1 MVTVKYYDSPL
12 GLIFLAADD
21 TGLIG
26 LWFEGQKYFA
36 QTLTRNYQTGSTPIL
51 ESAVRWLRGVFFRR
65 KTLFHAASPSDWNRL
80 PDRGLEAPSHRSL
93 WNHRDVRRYRKTGGR
108 AADRLPPFSAG
119 GGRHDEPKP
128 DFNHYSEPS
137 GGAGEREPHG
147 LRGRRHPPGETSDA

>member
-51 ESAVRWLRGVFFRR
+51 ESAVRWLRVYF
-65 KTLFHAASPSDWNRL
+65 
-80 PDRGLEAPSHRSL
+80 
-93 WNHRDVRRYRKTGGR
+93 
-108 AADRLPPFSAG
+108 
-119 GGRHDEPKP
+119 
-128 DFNHYSEPS
+128 
-137 GGAGEREPHG
+137 AGEKPSFTPRLHLIGTDCQIAVWKRLLAIPYG
-147 LRGRRHPPGETSDA
+147 TTATYGEIVP

>member
-51 ESAVRWLRGVFFRR
+51 ESAVRWLRAYFSGEKPAFTPPLHPVSYTHL
-65 KTLFHAASPSDWNRL
+65 TLPTKA
-80 PDRGLEAPSHRSL
+80 
-93 WNHRDVRRYRKTGGR
+93 
-108 AADRLPPFSAG
+108 
-119 GGRHDEPKP
+119 
-128 DFNHYSEPS
+128 
-137 GGAGEREPHG
+137 
-147 LRGRRHPPGETSDA
+147 